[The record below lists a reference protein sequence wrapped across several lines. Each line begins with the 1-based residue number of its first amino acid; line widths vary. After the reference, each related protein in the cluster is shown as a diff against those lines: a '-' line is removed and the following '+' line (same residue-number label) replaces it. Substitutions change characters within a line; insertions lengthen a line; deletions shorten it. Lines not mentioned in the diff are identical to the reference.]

1 MMTTTDTRIL
11 VGEIVEE
18 ALTLTVEE
26 LCEACDVEHDRVAEL
41 VEQGLLDL
49 QAGGELRLAGDSLR
63 RARVALRLQRDLG
76 VNAAGAVLVVEL
88 LERIAALEQRLRNR

>member
-1 MMTTTDTRIL
+1 MTTPDARIL

-18 ALTLTVEE
+18 ELTLTVEE
-26 LCEACDVEHDRVAEL
+26 LCQACAVEHERVAEL
-41 VEQGLLDL
+41 VEQGLLEL

-88 LERIAALEQRLRNR
+88 LERIAALEQQLRNR

>member
-1 MMTTTDTRIL
+1 MTTPDARIL

-18 ALTLTVEE
+18 ELTLTVDE
-26 LCEACDVEHDRVAEL
+26 LCQACAVEQERVAEL
-41 VEQGLLDL
+41 VEQGLLEL

>member
-1 MMTTTDTRIL
+1 MTTPDARIL

-18 ALTLTVEE
+18 ELTLTVEE
-26 LCEACDVEHDRVAEL
+26 LCQACAVEHERVAEL
-41 VEQGLLDL
+41 VEQGLLEL

>member
-26 LCEACDVEHDRVAEL
+26 LCEACAVEHDRVAEL

>member
-1 MMTTTDTRIL
+1 MTTPDARIL

-18 ALTLTVEE
+18 ELTLTVEE
-26 LCEACDVEHDRVAEL
+26 LCQACAVEHERLAEL
-41 VEQGLLDL
+41 VEQGLLEL